1 MVLPADYQFLDVLWT
16 MILFFCWVAWLWQ
29 LILIFP
35 DLFQRDASGR
45 AKAAW
50 DVFVI
55 LLPFLGA
62 LRRYVPPVA
71 TSSDGAAE
79 GEIKRG
85 NQLLDSGVITPQVFD
100 QLKAKALA

>member
-1 MVLPADYQFLDVLWT
+1 
-16 MILFFCWVAWLWQ
+16 
-29 LILIFP
+29 
-35 DLFQRDASGR
+35 
-45 AKAAW
+45 
-50 DVFVI
+50 VI